1 MTDQTLRLASVTADQ
16 ILDSRGHPTLQVE
29 IVTDDGH
36 RFAGSAPSGA
46 STGDHE
52 ARELRDGGP
61 AFRGRGVT
69 RAVTLVSDRIE
80 PVLVDKSW
88 TSLQEI
94 DGALCMLDGTD
105 QFATIG
111 ANTAVAISIACARAF
126 AHQQRIPLHEW
137 ISDQLGTTP
146 MMPVPHFNVVN
157 GGAHAA
163 NGLAFQEF
171 LVAPTGA
178 TTITEA
184 VQMGAEIYAALEG
197 ELRSRFGALGVG
209 DEGGFAP
216 DTDDESQVLDILV
229 RSIECAGLTPGLN
242 VKLALDAAANSFY
255 DGKCYRLHGRWR
267 SAEDLLERYV
277 DLATNYPIWSIE
289 DPFDES
295 DREAWRDITDRLGAQ
310 VQILGDDI
318 FVTDARRIRAGAE
331 EGIANAAL
339 IKPNQIGTVS
349 QTFEALRAAQAVGF
363 RTMVSHR
370 SGETL
375 DTFIADLAVGAG
387 TGQIKAG
394 APARGERV
402 AKYNRLTQLQ
412 RRYPELC
419 YAHLWMAERGS
430 DDL

>member
-1 MTDQTLRLASVTADQ
+1 MTTNQALRLASVTALQ
-16 ILDSRGHPTLQVE
+16 ILDSRGQPTLQVE
-29 IVTDDGH
+29 VVTDDGH
-36 RFAGSAPSGA
+36 RFEGSAPSGA

-52 ARELRDGGP
+52 ACELRDDGP
-61 AFRGRGVT
+61 DFRGRGVT
-69 RAVTLVSDRIE
+69 KALALIGDLIA
-80 PVLVDKSW
+80 PVLVEESW
-88 TSLQEI
+88 ADLEAV
-94 DGALCMLDGTD
+94 DAALRQLDDTGR
-105 QFATIG
+105 FAKIG
-111 ANTAVAISIACARAF
+111 ANTAVAVSIACARAF
-126 AHQQRIPLHEW
+126 AHQQRVPLHEW
-137 ISDQLGTTP
+137 ISGQLDTAP
-146 MMPVPHFNVVN
+146 RLPVPHFNVVN

-171 LVAPTGA
+171 LIAPTGA
-178 TTITEA
+178 MTMTEA
-184 VQMGAEIYAALEG
+184 VQVGAEIYGALEG

-229 RSIECAGLTPGLN
+229 RSVERAGFTLGLD
-242 VKLALDAAANSFY
+242 VRLALDAAANSFY
-255 DGKCYRLHGRWR
+255 DGKYYRLRGRSR

-277 DLATNYPIWSIE
+277 DLAASYPIWSIE

-295 DREAWRDITDRLGAQ
+295 DREAWHEITDRLGAQ

-318 FVTDARRIRAGAE
+318 FVTDARRIRAAAD

-349 QTFEALRAAQAVGF
+349 QTFEALRAAQAVGM

-402 AKYNRLTQLQ
+402 AKYNRLTRLSTM
-412 RRYPELC
+412 YPEMP
-419 YAHLWMAERGS
+419 YAHWWM
-430 DDL
+430 D